1 MMFDSRIAVV
11 SPSLVRANYIQPL
24 LRELAKI
31 FPDTILLCGEFPG
44 FLPTCRQSF
53 KVKELPGMRVFGQDE
68 KIKFRWLPL
77 SLFGELRK
85 ARPDIVLIGQF
96 TMWTFYVALYKAI
109 YGCRVVFLWDGTVPS
124 CAFKNSPLR
133 LLWRRVLARFVDAA
147 ISNTRE
153 GVDYLSDIIHIPR
166 SKIQQLI
173 HLVADADS
181 LCCEWKGDKPSLVSD
196 GGPVFL
202 YVGSLSRRKGVRFL
216 LQAAAQL
223 VEGGANNFSIV
234 VVGEGDQEYLR
245 SSISQEIERYI
256 QIVGPVQYT
265 ELGKYYEN
273 CDAFI
278 LPSREDVWGMVVS
291 EAMAFK
297 KAILCSKYA
306 NAKEIIE
313 HGVNGFIFDPLHP
326 TELSSYMLEI
336 IRNPGLA
343 KQLGR
348 ATRAFAERNSPV
360 GAAHRI
366 AEVLINP
373 NALNRQA
380 CLADLSDARGQ

>member
-1 MMFDSRIAVV
+1 MIFDSRIAVV

-31 FPDTILLCGEFPG
+31 FPDTILLSGAFPG

-53 KVKELPGMRVFGQDE
+53 AVKELRGMRVFGQDE
-68 KIKFRWLPL
+68 NIKFRWLPF

-96 TMWTFYVALYKAI
+96 TLWTFYVALYKMI

-124 CAFKNSPLR
+124 CASTHSPLR
-133 LLWRRVLARFVDAA
+133 LLWRRMLARFVDAA
-147 ISNTRE
+147 ISNTHE
-153 GVDYLSDIIHIPR
+153 GVDYLSDIIRIPR
-166 SKIQQLI
+166 SKIRQSI
-173 HLVADADS
+173 HLVADVDS
-181 LCCEWKGDKPSLVSD
+181 LCCECKGNKPFLTSN

-202 YVGSLSRRKGVRFL
+202 YVGSLSQRKGVRFL
-216 LQAAAQL
+216 LQAATQL
-223 VEGGANNFSIV
+223 IEWGVRQFSIV
-234 VVGEGDQEYLR
+234 VVGEGDQEHLR
-245 SSISQEIERYI
+245 NSISQEIERHI
-256 QIVGPVQYT
+256 HVVGPVNYT

-291 EAMAFK
+291 EAMAFG
-297 KAILCSKYA
+297 KAILCSQYA

-326 TELSSYMLEI
+326 TELASYMLEI

-343 KQLGR
+343 KQLGQ
-348 ATRAFAERNSPV
+348 ASRAFAERNTPV
-360 GAAHRI
+360 SAAVRI
-366 AEVLINP
+366 AEVLTQP
-373 NALNRQA
+373 NELNMPA
-380 CLADLSDARGQ
+380 CMTGLSDARGQ